1 MKKSEL
7 KALLKVITEEV
18 AAIKETKGLSGFKE
32 TKDSTEHT
40 EKIASSK
47 DLTGKTEPK
56 NKAEGKKLPKV
67 PTPKQP
73 KVGLKEDIVSMI
85 REAIEEC
92 GIEEMARTAGA
103 VAPEFR
109 KEIEPGK
116 WVIMGHPNQTKYPDG
131 TPTTAP
137 KGPYVKKGRNTDL
150 GRPTKTPD
158 SKISAG
164 MGDSIEIARTEEA
177 VEDFIKYNPNA
188 SEQEVTDA
196 ISDQNTDETP
206 LSLDPDVIKTAIG
219 KAKRAKAPT
228 LSDDEEEELAAEKA
242 AEEEKRMQ
250 ANIEKDLQR
259 ARQIKKPVTPRKQAV
274 RDKFAAYIR
283 NLKK

>member
-7 KALLKVITEEV
+7 KTLLRIITEEV

-73 KVGLKEDIVSMI
+73 KVGLKEDIMSMI

-150 GRPTKTPD
+150 GRPKKTSD
-158 SKISAG
+158 VRTSVGSS
-164 MGDSIEIARTEEA
+164 DSIEVARTEEA
-177 VEDFIKYNPNA
+177 VEEFIKYNPNA

-196 ISDQNTDETP
+196 ISDKSTDETP
-206 LSLDPDVIKTAIG
+206 LSLDPDVIAAAIE
-219 KAKRAKAPT
+219 KAKRTKMPT
-228 LSDDEEEELAAEKA
+228 LSDDEEEALAAEKA
-242 AEEEKRMQ
+242 AEEEKRIQ

-259 ARQIKKPVTPRKQAV
+259 AKQIKKPITPRKQAV
-274 RDKFAAYIR
+274 RDKFKAYLDR
-283 NLKK
+283 LKK